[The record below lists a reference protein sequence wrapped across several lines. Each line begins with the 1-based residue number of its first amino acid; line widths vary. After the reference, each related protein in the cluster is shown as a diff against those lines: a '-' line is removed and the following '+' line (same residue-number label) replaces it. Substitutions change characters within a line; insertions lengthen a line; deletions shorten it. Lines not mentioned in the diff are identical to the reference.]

1 MEMSDKYWIAR
12 FIRAY
17 ITAYHGT
24 TKEAYDWVTTKIT
37 NFINIAPDELF
48 TLEDKGIGALK
59 ACIDYINSYDSDAR
73 DERALSD
80 KVDEH
85 KSFFTLHIDKCRV
98 QNIYRELNG
107 TD

>member
-48 TLEDKGIGALK
+48 TLEDKGIAPLK
-59 ACIDYINSYDSDAR
+59 ACIDYINSYDS
-73 DERALSD
+73 
-80 KVDEH
+80 EH